1 MIQLI
6 FKELKQLVPFAFLWF
21 ALSALYYITELA
33 TRRIDEESYIS
44 WCDDYCRV
52 GSNSDIALFTILIIL
67 IAAYNLFPREF
78 DDSTIDFL
86 RSLPVKLP
94 ILFLSK
100 VFAAWVML
108 FGLISLDHL
117 IQAGFLSLN
126 TQSLTGKR
134 YWQVDFA
141 LLLRNFLFAVVVIS
155 HGVFLSWFRTIG
167 LIIYC
172 AYLIALIWLENQFGF
187 SGIYNVLGFF
197 DNEYSGQ
204 QLILNWTIIG
214 FHLLVAFVLYFISYF
229 LWTNTDS
236 KPRTPG
242 TSKASKILPVLGA
255 VFSFL
260 LVIGVLATM
269 VGNTAKEANY
279 RNIQAENTEHYSFTY
294 NAEDTKAMNLLIPFV
309 EQDYAALAKLLGV
322 ATLPRIQADMT
333 SDSDHALGL
342 ASWKKIRMVVHTPL
356 DVDPL
361 YRRVLSH
368 ETAHVFQS
376 TESNR
381 KLGEFAN
388 STGFF
393 IEGMA
398 QYVSFS
404 IVPDEESRDSNWMV
418 SAIAWQRQNIKFA
431 EMANRT
437 IFDTL
442 YDGELLYGIGDIW
455 VDAMVEAC
463 GIESLGDFLRG
474 IGRENAPPNL
484 SGVAFW
490 RNHLQYINCELALV
504 NNRWRQIMQ
513 DLIDNRSG
521 GSFPEF
527 ENVVISRESE
537 TSPIKI
543 SADVIPDESG
553 QLPEFY
559 YIKIKSET
567 QLASVV
573 SPMLTGRLQ
582 REGADTSVEFFIEPH
597 LISGRQFRYQLGFVP
612 LPDSRH
618 YFNKWRTGSMP

>member
-1 MIQLI
+1 MIQLVL
-6 FKELKQLVPFAFLWF
+6 KELKQLVPFAFLWF

-33 TRRIDEESYIS
+33 THRIDEESYSS

-52 GSNSDIALFTILIIL
+52 GSNSDVALFTILIIL
-67 IAAYNLFPREF
+67 IAAYNLFPREY

-94 ILFLSK
+94 KLFWSK
-100 VFAAWVML
+100 IFAAWVML
-108 FGLISLDHL
+108 FGLISLDHM
-117 IQAGFLSLN
+117 IQAGLLSLN
-126 TQSLTGKR
+126 TQSLTGKS

-141 LLLRNFLFAVVVIS
+141 LLLRNVLFAVVVIS
-155 HGVFLSWFRTIG
+155 HGVFLSWFRTVG
-167 LIIYC
+167 LLIYC

-204 QLILNWTIIG
+204 QLILNWAVIG
-214 FHLLVAFVLYFISYF
+214 FHLCVAFILYFVSYF

-236 KPRTPG
+236 KPRAPG
-242 TSKASKILPVLGA
+242 TSKASKILPILGV

-260 LVIGVLATM
+260 LVIGVLAVM
-269 VGNTAKEANY
+269 VGNTAKDARI

-294 NAEDTKAMNLLIPFV
+294 NAEDTQAMNLLIPFV
-309 EQDYAALAKLLGV
+309 EQDYAALAELLGV
-322 ATLPRIQADMT
+322 TELPRIQADMT
-333 SDSDHALGL
+333 SESDHALGL
-342 ASWKKIRMVVHTPL
+342 ASWKKIRMVLNTPL

-368 ETAHVFQS
+368 ETAHVLQS

-404 IVPDEESRDSNWMV
+404 IVSDDVSRDSNWLV
-418 SAIAWQRQNIKFA
+418 SSLAWQRQNIKFA

-455 VDAMVEAC
+455 VHAMADAC
-463 GIESLGDFLRG
+463 GVESLGNFLRA
-474 IGRENAPPNL
+474 IGRDNAPPNL

-490 RNHLQYINCELALV
+490 RSHLQYIDCELALV

-513 DLIDNRSG
+513 DLIDNRTQ

-527 ENVVISRESE
+527 ENVAISQASD
-537 TSPIKI
+537 SAAIKI
-543 SADVIPDESG
+543 RADIIPDESG
-553 QLPEFY
+553 QLQEIY

-573 SPMLTGRLQ
+573 SPILSGRLK
-582 REGADTSVEFFIEPH
+582 RDGANASVEFFIEPH
-597 LISGRQFRYQLGFVP
+597 LISGRQFRYQLGFIP
-612 LPDSRH
+612 MLDSRH
-618 YFNKWRTGSMP
+618 YFNKWRTGSIP

>member
-6 FKELKQLVPFAFLWF
+6 LKELKQLVPFAFLWF

-52 GSNSDIALFTILIIL
+52 GSNSDIAIFTILIIL

-94 ILFLSK
+94 VIFLSK
-100 VFAAWVML
+100 VFAAWIML
-108 FGLISLDHL
+108 FGLINLDHL
-117 IQAGFLSLN
+117 IQNGLLSLN
-126 TQSLTGKR
+126 TQSLTGKS
-134 YWQVDFA
+134 YWQIDLT
-141 LLLRNFLFAVVVIS
+141 LLFRNFLFAIVVIA
-155 HGVFLSWFRTIG
+155 HGIFLSWFRTIG

-172 AYLIALIWLENQFGF
+172 AYLIALIWLENQLGF
-187 SGIYNVLGFF
+187 TGIYNVLSFL

-204 QLILNWTIIG
+204 QLILKWNVIG
-214 FHLLVAFVLYFISYF
+214 FHLLVALVLYFISYF

-242 TSKASKILPVLGA
+242 SGKIAKLLPVLGV
-255 VFSFL
+255 VFSFI
-260 LVIGVLATM
+260 LVVGFLATM
-269 VGNTAKEANY
+269 VGNSAKDASFS
-279 RNIQAENTEHYSFTY
+279 NIQAENTEHYSFTF
-294 NAEDTKAMNLLIPFV
+294 NAEDSRAMSLLIPYV
-309 EQDYAALAKLLGV
+309 EQDYTDLAQLLGV
-322 ATLPRIQADMT
+322 TTLPRIQADMT
-333 SDSDHALGL
+333 SESEHALGL
-342 ASWKKIRMVVHTPL
+342 ASWKKIRMVIQSPA

-393 IEGMA
+393 VEGMA

-404 IVPDEESRDSNWMV
+404 IVPDEVSRDSNWLV
-418 SAIAWQRQNIKFA
+418 SAMAWQRQNIKFA

-437 IFDTL
+437 VFDTL

-455 VDAMVEAC
+455 VHAMVEVC
-463 GIESLGDFLRG
+463 GIESLGNFLRG
-474 IGRENAPPNL
+474 IGRDNAPPNL
-484 SGVAFW
+484 SGVSFW
-490 RNHLQYINCELALV
+490 RTHLQHIGCELALV

-513 DLIDNRSG
+513 DLIDNPTQ
-521 GSFPEF
+521 GSFPKF
-527 ENVVISRESE
+527 ENVAISRETES
-537 TSPIKI
+537 SPIKV
-543 SADVIPDESG
+543 SADIVPDESG
-553 QLPEFY
+553 QLPEVY
-559 YIKIKSET
+559 YLKVKSET
-567 QLASVV
+567 TLASVV
-573 SPMLTGRLQ
+573 SPMLAGRLN
-582 REGADTSVEFFIEPH
+582 REGANASVEFFIQPH
-597 LISGRQFRYQLGFVP
+597 LISGRQFRYQLGFIP

-618 YFNKWRTGSMP
+618 YFNKWRTGSIP